1 MGVMVDDLVTRGTK
15 EPYRIFTSRAEYRLL
30 LREDNTDLRL
40 MEKGYE
46 LGLIDQ
52 DTFQELKERRRRIAE
67 ELQRV
72 ERDRIKPTTR
82 VNQLL
87 VTKKSAALETAV
99 PLAQLLKRP
108 ELSYADVE
116 QLEDRGHKLPELVA
130 RQVEIQCKYQGYLQ
144 RQEAE
149 VKKFKNLEKISI
161 PPGFDYKEVPGLSNE
176 VRQKLREVQPTS
188 LGQASRISGMTPAA
202 LSVLMVHLKRIRE
215 SQQNPLPAP
224 SQTESN

>member
-1 MGVMVDDLVTRGTK
+1 M
-15 EPYRIFTSRAEYRLL
+15 FTSRAEYRLL

-40 MEKGYE
+40 MERGYE

-52 DTFQELKERRRRIAE
+52 DTFRELKERRRQIAE

-72 ERDRIKPTTR
+72 ERARIKPTAK
-82 VNQLL
+82 VNQFLA
-87 VTKKSAALETAV
+87 TKKSAVLETPV

-116 QLEDRGHKLPELVA
+116 QLEGRGNKLPELVT

-149 VKKFKNLEKISI
+149 VKKFKNLEKINI
-161 PPGFDYKEVPGLSNE
+161 PPSFDYKEVPGLSNE
-176 VRQKLREVQPTS
+176 VRQKLSEVQPTS

-202 LSVLMVHLKRIRE
+202 LSVLMVYLKRIRE
-215 SQQNPLPAP
+215 SQ
-224 SQTESN
+224 